1 MYWSVQPLIGR
12 LIIPRFGGGATSWIV
27 CLLYFQVALLA
38 GYLYAFLLLAKLPQK
53 FQPWAHLLV
62 VVAAGALLPLEAA
75 ASAWTPDSW
84 NRPASE
90 MFRLLS
96 WNSAPLLVAIAA
108 TPSLATRWAG
118 SHAMESPLRVY
129 AVSNFFSFAA
139 LLAYPVAIE
148 PRFTLSD
155 QTLGWTWLYF
165 LLGGAMLA
173 VALAYSPVRKQEPAA
188 RRGPLGAWMIL
199 AGSGAALLA
208 VVTDQIT
215 RELPVIPFLWL
226 LPLGLYLASYV
237 IAFARA
243 ELGASAGVARMI
255 RLLIPL
261 AVGTL
266 AAAAWI
272 PWPAQV
278 GILCLTLFVVCLAC
292 HSQVVIS
299 AGGGEQSSTL
309 YLCLAIGGAAGT
321 AIVSILAPALFTFPW
336 EAYLAVIAGPAA
348 IAYMRYRAGEWTL
361 SPETWI
367 RKPPP
372 LLFALAVVL
381 AVMVSV
387 ANRRSTVAAHR
398 GLYGT
403 ARVIEGADELGSYR
417 LLRHG
422 SIMHGLQYLDAEL
435 SGTPTSYFGQSTP
448 LAWAIERV
456 RIPPERG
463 IRVGIIGLGVGT
475 IAAYGQPADR
485 FKFYELNPI
494 IVEMAQS
501 YFTYLS
507 DSPASVEVAVG
518 DGRVLLEREAPQDF
532 DLLILDAFSSE
543 AVPTH
548 LLTREAGDL
557 YRKHLARPGLMAF
570 HISHRFVDFEPV
582 VAALAEQLEMD
593 ARRFD
598 SSGDPRTA
606 EEPST
611 WIVVGPKSIVEERGS
626 AVTSVTTS
634 WTDDFSSVWP
644 LVRR

>member
-1 MYWSVQPLIGR
+1 MQPLVGR

-38 GYLYAFLLLAKLPQK
+38 GYLYAFLLLAKLPQR
-53 FQPWAHLLV
+53 FQPWAHLAV
-62 VVAAGALLPLEAA
+62 VVSAATLLPLEAA
-75 ASAWTPDSW
+75 SVAWTPVTW
-84 NRPASE
+84 ERPAAE
-90 MFRLLS
+90 MLRLLS
-96 WNSAPLLVAIAA
+96 LNSAPLLVAIAA

-118 SHAMESPLRVY
+118 SHAMERPLRVY

-139 LLAYPVAIE
+139 LLAYPLAIE
-148 PRFTLSD
+148 PRLTLSD
-155 QTLGWTWLYF
+155 QTLGWSGLYALLALA
-165 LLGGAMLA
+165 LLGVA
-173 VALAYSPVRKQEPAA
+173 VAYSPVRKQESAA
-188 RRGPLGAWMIL
+188 RRGPLGAWMLL

-243 ELGASAGVARMI
+243 EVGGSSGVARLV
-255 RLLIPL
+255 RLLVPL

-278 GILCLTLFVVCLAC
+278 AVLCLTLFVICLAC
-292 HSQVVIS
+292 HSEVVLT
-299 AGGGEQSSTL
+299 ADGVEQSPAL

-321 AIVSILAPALFTFPW
+321 AIVSIIAPALFTTPW
-336 EAYLAVIAGPAA
+336 EAYLAVIAGPAT
-348 IAYMRYRAGEWTL
+348 IAYMRYRAGEWTVDL
-361 SPETWI
+361 SPETWV
-367 RKPPP
+367 RRPPP
-372 LLFALAVVL
+372 LLFAVAVVL

-403 ARVIEGADELGSYR
+403 ARVIEGEDEFGRYR
-417 LLRHG
+417 ILRHG

-435 SGTPTSYFGQSTP
+435 AGTPTSYFGQSTP
-448 LAWAIERV
+448 LAWAIQKVRV
-456 RIPPERG
+456 LPERA

-475 IAAYGQPADR
+475 IAAYGRPADQ
-485 FKFYELNPI
+485 FKFYELNPTV
-494 IVEMAQS
+494 VEMARS
-501 YFTYLS
+501 YFSYLS
-507 DSPASVEVAVG
+507 NSPATVDVVIG
-518 DGRVLLEREAPQDF
+518 DGRVLLERETPQDF

-548 LLTREAGDL
+548 LLTSEAGDL
-557 YRKHLARPGLMAF
+557 YRKHLASEGLMAF
-570 HISHRFVDFEPV
+570 HISHRFVDLEPV
-582 VAALAEQLEMD
+582 VASLAKQLALE

-598 SSGDPRTA
+598 SRGDARTA

-611 WIVVGPKSIVEERGS
+611 WIVAGPSSLVEDHGIPV
-626 AVTSVTTS
+626 AGVTAA